1 MFTTVEKSE
10 GTKEFLISGSPHS
23 TQSIITWRCLTW
35 RLIVLC
41 WYQMFL
47 SGWLV
52 EMKERQWWWE
62 QWSCLILVMVIPS
75 AHPTVQYWAAPQL
88 ISLPSGYLIK
98 KGLCLIS
105 VDWAHSN
112 ICTSDNWRAGHS
124 GASHGAWHTVIT
136 LLAFNFPSLSKAK
149 LHLSLAASA
158 AVKGNQS
165 SAEWEQCSGTV
176 TMVGRY
182 ISHISYTPTPTPTV
196 QWPSNVTYISW
207 SVIFQWKYSNNQ
219 K

>member
-10 GTKEFLISGSPHS
+10 GTKEFLISWSPAQYTVHHHLAVPD
-23 TQSIITWRCLTW
+23 LTADCIVLISDVPV
-35 RLIVLC
+35 RLISWDERETVVV
-41 WYQMFL
+41 
-47 SGWLV
+47 GAV
-52 EMKERQWWWE
+52 ELPDTCHGNPIRP
-62 QWSCLILVMVIPS
+62 SDCSILGRPS
-75 AHPTVQYWAAPQL
+75 V

-124 GASHGAWHTVIT
+124 GASHGAWHQVIT